1 MLECGILRQAASSAQ
16 SGFHRSVLHP
26 LQILSR
32 SLHAIQ
38 MAGTAEVLSLVEP
51 VANTNYSILVPNQ
64 KGLDG
69 VLALLSGNSPPP
81 ITEIA
86 VFTSA
91 TDGFGKA
98 NTNTTTSESLAR
110 LAPVVRSALAAG
122 LKVRGYVSVVI
133 TCPYSGRVDPRRV
146 RDVSRELLQMGCYE
160 VSLGDTTGT
169 GTPASVR
176 AVLEEVAK
184 DIDVNLLAG
193 HVSRCRWQASRK
205 IVNSLTRCS
214 SMIPTGRHSP
224 TFRPLSILA

>member
-1 MLECGILRQAASSAQ
+1 MLECGILRQAVSSAQ
-16 SGFHRSVLHP
+16 SGFHRSVRHP
-26 LQILSR
+26 LQTLSC
-32 SLHAIQ
+32 SLHVIQ

-69 VLALLSGNSPPP
+69 VLTLLSGSSPPP
-81 ITEIA
+81 VTEIA

-122 LKVRGYVSVVI
+122 MKVRGYVSVVI

-146 RDVSRELLQMGCYE
+146 RDASRELLQMGCYE

-184 DIDVNLLAG
+184 DIDVSLLAG
-193 HVSRCRWQASRK
+193 HVSRCRWQHVVK
-205 IVNSLTRCS
+205 L
-214 SMIPTGRHSP
+214 
-224 TFRPLSILA
+224 